1 MLYVIVLSINF
12 FFALGTFIIIPQ
24 KSNSDVLTDS
34 PLLLNSLLFIC
45 TPFAYRGMYGFL
57 DLVTHDIDRV
67 IVSLTSIICFLP
79 TLSVSVYCIKRYKSN
94 RSPWLIV
101 HPIINFICIIAN
113 YILILCV

>member
-12 FFALGTFIIIPQ
+12 FFALGTFIIIHQ

-67 IVSLTSIICFLP
+67 IVSLTSIIFFCLLYRYLFIV
-79 TLSVSVYCIKRYKSN
+79 LSV
-94 RSPWLIV
+94 
-101 HPIINFICIIAN
+101 INQTDR
-113 YILILCV
+113 LGS